1 MSEKLAIIKSV
12 YLAKTNGV
20 PSLLVDLKNT
30 MQQIYVILEIRKV
43 LTKIGKESN
52 CEDVNL
58 WIRACDNHLSLG
70 ATSTSSGD
78 GNVILAKF
86 LSFLGHVLDKHENLN
101 NFFNKCAHD
110 EEIETRQWLDESK
123 LNIKFAKVISPSRA
137 QYVPVPLIILCT
149 VVQRT
154 PLFRQLTTAMLN
166 CTPFLSSAYNVVI
179 CTPDNHTPHLKI
191 SGLIVTGW
199 LPSMYTWEKFLSW

>member
-1 MSEKLAIIKSV
+1 
-12 YLAKTNGV
+12 
-20 PSLLVDLKNT
+20 

-43 LTKIGKESN
+43 FTKIGKESN

-58 WIRACDNHLSLG
+58 LIRACENHLSWS

-78 GNVILAKF
+78 RNVILAKF

-101 NFFNKCAHD
+101 NPLFSKCAHD
-110 EEIETRQWLDESK
+110 EEIETRQWLDKSK
-123 LNIKFAKVISPSRA
+123 LNIKFAKVISPSHG

-149 VVQRT
+149 VVQCT
-154 PLFRQLTTAMLN
+154 PVFRQLSTAMLK
-166 CTPFLSSAYNVVI
+166 CTPSPSSAYNVVI
-179 CTPDNHTPHLKI
+179 CTPDNRTPHLKI

-199 LPSMYTWEKFLSW
+199 LPSMYTWEKFLSR

>member
-1 MSEKLAIIKSV
+1 
-12 YLAKTNGV
+12 
-20 PSLLVDLKNT
+20 

-58 WIRACDNHLSLG
+58 WIRACENHLSWS

-86 LSFLGHVLDKHENLN
+86 LSFLGHVLDKHENLSN
-101 NFFNKCAHD
+101 PLFNKCAHD

-123 LNIKFAKVISPSRA
+123 LNIKFGVRQSHQSSHA

-149 VVQRT
+149 VVQCT
-154 PLFRQLTTAMLN
+154 PVFRQLTTAMLN
-166 CTPFLSSAYNVVI
+166 CTPSPFSAYNVVI
-179 CTPDNHTPHLKI
+179 CTPDNRTPHLKI

-199 LPSMYTWEKFLSW
+199 LPSMYAWEKFLSW